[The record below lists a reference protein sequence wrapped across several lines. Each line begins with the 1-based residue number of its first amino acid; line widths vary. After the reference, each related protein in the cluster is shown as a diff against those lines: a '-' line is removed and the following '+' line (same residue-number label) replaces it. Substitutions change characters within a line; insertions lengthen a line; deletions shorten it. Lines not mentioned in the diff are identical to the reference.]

1 MTDPDKCCILVA
13 EDDSI
18 LRYATTRAL
27 SRQGYCV
34 IEARD
39 GKEALQRAD
48 EYDGT
53 IHVLVTNVEMPEKN
67 GHELA
72 RELKEKRPDLQ
83 ILIVSGS
90 DEPDFRPEA
99 RQFADAL
106 MKPVTSEVLLAKV
119 HELLQ
124 RHAQVHPISD

>member
-1 MTDPDKCCILVA
+1 MTDPDKYCILVA

-27 SRQGYCV
+27 SKQGFCV

-39 GKEALQRAD
+39 GKEALQRAH
-48 EYDGT
+48 EYYGT

-83 ILIVSGS
+83 ILSVSGS
-90 DEPDFRPEA
+90 DEPEFRSEA
-99 RQFADAL
+99 RHIADSL
-106 MKPVTSEVLLAKV
+106 MKPVSTDVLVAKV

-124 RHAQVHPISD
+124 RYAELHPVSD

>member
-1 MTDPDKCCILVA
+1 MTDPDKYCILVA

-18 LRYATTRAL
+18 LRYTTARAL
-27 SRQGYCV
+27 SKHGYCV

-39 GKEALQRAD
+39 GKEASQRAA

-72 RELKEKRPDLQ
+72 RELKGKRPDLQ

-90 DEPDFRPEA
+90 DEPEFRPEA
-99 RQFADAL
+99 RHFADAL
-106 MKPVTSEVLLAKV
+106 MKPVSTEVLLAKV

-124 RHAQVHPISD
+124 RYAQLHPVSD